1 VSEIEVKRSFKV
13 IFTGV
18 FSAVLTAGFLFIVSF
33 ALIPDF
39 GFSIPGLFGEYYLN
53 AKGLTIYAIV
63 FYALW
68 AAYKRNEQYYVKKHL
83 KKQQ

>member
-1 VSEIEVKRSFKV
+1 MSEIEVKRSFKV

-18 FSAVLTAGFLFIVSF
+18 FSAILTAGFLFFVSV

-39 GFSIPGLFGEYYLN
+39 GFLIPGFFGAYYLN
-53 AKGLTIYAIV
+53 VKGLLVCAIV

-68 AAYKRNEQYYVKKHL
+68 AAYKKNEQYYVKNT
-83 KKQQ
+83 